1 MLLDWGYMDQHMDKQ
16 NSLTCITLLCVCL
29 LQGEL
34 IYVNYGRIEDFKWL
48 SQTKNINFTDR
59 ICIARY
65 GRIMRGDKVTPGR
78 ETHTHHTCTT

>member
-1 MLLDWGYMDQHMDKQ
+1 MDQHMDKQ
-16 NSLTCITLLCVCL
+16 NSLTCITLLSVCS

-48 SQTKNINFTDR
+48 SETKNINFTDR

-65 GRIMRGDKVTPGR
+65 GRIMRGDKVTHDVAA
-78 ETHTHHTCTT
+78 HTAVA